1 MADLPAALS
10 SRFCSSAV
18 CLLVPVSSAH
28 VDNPPPGSASLCVKF
43 VHCVDMP
50 FLRVVSLLLIVMYCA
65 EFNSRGQS
73 FSLLIAIK
81 YIAILVFI
89 DTPAL
94 VWSSAD
100 RGNGVE
106 MGSAIE
112 EAGKSVIPFICD
124 NILTC
129 LDGYASPPTYAQCV
143 ALGPVTSERIHLD
156 YNAAGP
162 DSKKVKVSVSGLP
175 ENYISINKVFLWVR
189 KARQYLNEC
198 RSLMASG
205 ENVKKP
211 EKYEPFC
218 TSSCWN
224 LHPVFV
230 VVGTTNHGSTCSKN
244 IC

>member
-1 MADLPAALS
+1 
-10 SRFCSSAV
+10 
-18 CLLVPVSSAH
+18 
-28 VDNPPPGSASLCVKF
+28 
-43 VHCVDMP
+43 
-50 FLRVVSLLLIVMYCA
+50 MYCA

-73 FSLLIAIK
+73 FGLLIGIK
-81 YIAILVFI
+81 NKAILVFI

-100 RGNGVE
+100 RGTCVDGDGVE

-112 EAGKSVIPFICD
+112 EAGHSVIPFVCD

-129 LDGYASPPTYAQCV
+129 LDGYASPPTYVQCV
-143 ALGPVTSERIHLD
+143 ALGPVTSESIHLD

-162 DSKKVKVSVSGLP
+162 GSKKVKVSVSGLP

-205 ENVKKP
+205 EHVKKP
-211 EKYEPFC
+211 EK
-218 TSSCWN
+218 
-224 LHPVFV
+224 
-230 VVGTTNHGSTCSKN
+230 
-244 IC
+244 